1 MDAALRSHLRAR
13 PSAPAASVI
22 PGCCAT
28 KSPQA
33 ANADFAPGASNDTG
47 MPWVET
53 TSPTFSARHE
63 HDDADDAAAVL
74 ELLEGTRDRLAAVFH
89 KQPGEV
95 AVVLHGS
102 DLALAIAQPYLPV
115 ARALTAPAG
124 RRYLC
129 GWVSGGELHMLAPR
143 LLERRA
149 SNVAGS
155 REMVMLTPAALYA
168 QLVVAA
174 NNHALPPPFRPA
186 RFARYVRWAWL
197 AAGAA
202 QYFSGQTA
210 YVRPAVARRLHEGRA
225 PSFPPGVR
233 DAALLGGTVF
243 DLVEREHGVAAAVK
257 LACAPLS
264 GGPRAALR
272 DAFAGRALVHSA
284 GAWRAHLSRLA
295 AP

>member
-1 MDAALRSHLRAR
+1 
-13 PSAPAASVI
+13 
-22 PGCCAT
+22 
-28 KSPQA
+28 
-33 ANADFAPGASNDTG
+33 

-53 TSPTFSARHE
+53 TAPTFTARH
-63 HDDADDAAAVL
+63 DTRDADDAIAVL
-74 ELLEGTRDRLAAVFH
+74 ELLEGTRERLGTVFDR
-89 KQPGEV
+89 QPAEL

-102 DLALAIAQPYLPV
+102 ELSLTLAQPYLPII
-115 ARALTAPAG
+115 RALTAPAG

-129 GWVSGGELHMLAPR
+129 GWPSGGEMHMLAPR

-149 SNVAGS
+149 SNVPGS
-155 REMVMLTPAALYA
+155 RELVMLTPAALYA

-186 RFARYVRWAWL
+186 SFARHVRWAWL

-210 YVRPAVARRLHEGRA
+210 YVRPAVARRLHEGRK

-243 DLVEREHGVAAAVK
+243 DLVAREGGTAAAVR
-257 LACAPLS
+257 LACHPLRRS
-264 GGPRAALR
+264 RPRQALL
-272 DAFAGRALVHSA
+272 DAFDGRALVHSE
-284 GAWRAHLSRLA
+284 GAWRSHLARLA